1 MKQGHCVF
9 EGKIV
14 EASRSAEW
22 SDALLA
28 HLADCRACEEVALVA
43 GYLCE
48 SADPSRV
55 DAPLPDAG
63 RIWWRAQLAAKAEA
77 MERAMRPILWVRRF
91 AFGACAAVFVTAI
104 VMGWSSIGGFFRNFA
119 ESLAHRSAPASAGH
133 DSFLLIVT
141 AVFLVILLP
150 LVFGL
155 YAAWS
160 ED

>member
-9 EGKIV
+9 EEKIA
-14 EASRSAEW
+14 EARRTGQW

-48 SADPSRV
+48 SAEETRL
-55 DAPLPDAG
+55 AAALPDAG
-63 RIWWRAQLAAKAEA
+63 RIWWKAQLAAKAEA
-77 MERAMRPILWVRRF
+77 MERAMRPILWARRF
-91 AFGACAAVFVTAI
+91 AFGACAAVFVAAI
-104 VMGWSSIGGFFRNFA
+104 VIGWSSIAAFFANFA
-119 ESLAHRSAPASAGH
+119 GSFAHRNAPASSAQGG
-133 DSFLLIVT
+133 SQLFLTT
-141 AVFLVILLP
+141 AFLVILLP

>member
-1 MKQGHCVF
+1 MKQAHCVF
-9 EGKIV
+9 EEKIV
-14 EASRSAEW
+14 EASRTGQW

-48 SADPSRV
+48 SAEPSRV

-63 RIWWRAQLAAKAEA
+63 RIWWRAQVAAKAEA
-77 MERAMRPILWVRRF
+77 IEKAMRPILWARRF
-91 AFGACAAVFVTAI
+91 AFGACAAVIVAAI
-104 VMGWSSIGGFFRNFA
+104 VMGWSSIGAFFTGFA
-119 ESLAHRSAPASAGH
+119 GSLAHRNAPASSAQDG
-133 DSFLLIVT
+133 SLLLLT
-141 AVFLVILLP
+141 AAFFVILLP

>member
-9 EGKIV
+9 EEKIV

-48 SADPSRV
+48 SSSAARLGTE
-55 DAPLPDAG
+55 LPDAG

-119 ESLAHRSAPASAGH
+119 ESLAHRNAPTSAGQGG
-133 DSFLLIVT
+133 SLLLLT
-141 AVFLVILLP
+141 AAFFVILLP